1 MYVNFHVSGAK
12 WSEQSPENWHGSV
25 TALVFCVNLYKNGKT
40 PVASILKDLCEM
52 VLN

>member
-1 MYVNFHVSGAK
+1 MSLGLNEMNNPQK
-12 WSEQSPENWHGSV
+12 TDMGSV